1 MDALFVICRPST
13 IATFMAPPTRQ
24 RDLIG
29 PCSSPSPSCPPV
41 SAGVRL
47 RFTTRTGRRMATEQ
61 IEVVAGVDT
70 HSNTHH
76 AAVLDPVGRLLGTRE
91 FRSEPSGYLELL
103 SWVQSFG
110 RISLIGV
117 EGTGSYGAGLTRCLR
132 QHQVRAIEVNRP
144 DRRTRRVR
152 GKSDPIDAESAARR
166 ALSGV
171 ETVIPKDTNTIVE
184 SIRVLRIARTGAVK
198 ARTAA
203 YNQLK
208 DLIITAPE
216 PLRSTLRG
224 KTLHRVS
231 LEAARLRPDT
241 AQLAVP
247 AQATKLALRT
257 IAIRVGGYNTEIAE
271 LDKHLKSLVAVAAP
285 RTHALLGVGVE
296 HAAQLL
302 ITAGGNPERLR
313 SESAFA
319 ALCAA
324 CPIPASSG
332 KTQRHRLNRGG
343 DRDANRTLYMITI
356 SRLRYCPDTRAY
368 IERRQASGMSKPE
381 AIRCI
386 KRYIARQT
394 FHTIRADLAS
404 LRPLDGP

>member
-1 MDALFVICRPST
+1 
-13 IATFMAPPTRQ
+13 
-24 RDLIG
+24 
-29 PCSSPSPSCPPV
+29 
-41 SAGVRL
+41 
-47 RFTTRTGRRMATEQ
+47 MATDQ

-76 AAVLDPVGRLLGTRE
+76 AAVLDPVGRLLGARE
-91 FRSEPSGYLELL
+91 FRAELAGYLELL

-110 RISLIGV
+110 RISVSGV
-117 EGTGSYGAGLTRCLR
+117 DGTGSDGAGLTRCLR

-152 GKSDPIDAESAARR
+152 GESDQIDAESAARR

-171 ETVIPKDTNTIVE
+171 ECCGLP
-184 SIRVLRIARTGAVK
+184 APAAVK
-198 ARTAA
+198 RRTAA
-203 YNQLK
+203 YNKLK

-231 LEAARLRPDT
+231 LESARLRPDT
-241 AQLAVP
+241 ARLAAP

-257 IAIRVGGYNTEIAE
+257 IANYNTEIAE
-271 LDKHLKSLVAVAAP
+271 LDKHLKSLVAAAAP
-285 RTHALLGVGVE
+285 RTLALLGVGIE

-302 ITAGGNPERLR
+302 ITASGNPERLR

-332 KTQRHRLNRGG
+332 KH
-343 DRDANRTLYMITI
+343 
-356 SRLRYCPDTRAY
+356 
-368 IERRQASGMSKPE
+368 SGIDSTAPAMVTPTEPS
-381 AIRCI
+381 
-386 KRYIARQT
+386 T
-394 FHTIRADLAS
+394 
-404 LRPLDGP
+404 

>member
-1 MDALFVICRPST
+1 MT
-13 IATFMAPPTRQ
+13 
-24 RDLIG
+24 
-29 PCSSPSPSCPPV
+29 
-41 SAGVRL
+41 
-47 RFTTRTGRRMATEQ
+47 TEQ
-61 IEVVAGVDT
+61 IDVVAGVDT

-76 AAVLDPVGRLLGTRE
+76 AAVLDPVGRLLATRE
-91 FRSEPSGYLELL
+91 FRAEPAGYLELL
-103 SWVQSFG
+103 RWVQSFG
-110 RISLIGV
+110 HITLVGV

-132 QHQVRAIEVNRP
+132 DHRVRVIEVNRP

-152 GKSDPIDAESAARR
+152 GKSDPLDAESAARR
-166 ALSGV
+166 ALSGA
-171 ETVIPKDTNTIVE
+171 EKVIPKDTTTIVE

-216 PLRSTLRG
+216 PLRTSLRG

-231 LEAARLRPDT
+231 LDAARLRPDT
-241 AQLAVP
+241 TQLAAP

-257 IAIRVGGYNTEIAE
+257 IATRISGYNTEIAE
-271 LDKHLKSLVAVAAP
+271 LDKHLKTLVAEAAP
-285 RTHALLGVGVE
+285 RTLALLGVGVE

-313 SESAFA
+313 SEAAFA

-324 CPIPASSG
+324 CPVPASSG
-332 KTQRHRLNRGG
+332 KTHRHRLNRAG

-368 IERRQASGMSKPE
+368 IERRQADGLSKPE
-381 AIRCI
+381 AIRCV

-394 FHTIRADLAS
+394 FRTIRADLATI
-404 LRPLDGP
+404 RPLDSP

>member
-1 MDALFVICRPST
+1 
-13 IATFMAPPTRQ
+13 
-24 RDLIG
+24 
-29 PCSSPSPSCPPV
+29 
-41 SAGVRL
+41 
-47 RFTTRTGRRMATEQ
+47 MATEQ

-91 FRSEPSGYLELL
+91 FRAEPAGYLELL

-368 IERRQASGMSKPE
+368 IERRQAGGLSKPE